1 MTGPAPSQQ
10 AASEEQPLWAGVPL
24 YQVGFQAWLADAPA
38 NARLTYHQGLLSVD
52 TARVIT
58 DLSEPERARLVAL
71 AAAARQAC
79 GAGLVHLVQQRL
91 EPERFAC
98 IAIARPKPRNA
109 AAPLS
114 PPVTTK
120 EAA

>member
-1 MTGPAPSQQ
+1 MTSPGPL
-10 AASEEQPLWAGVPL
+10 PLD
-24 YQVGFQAWLADAPA
+24 QVGFQAWLADAAP
-38 NARLTYHQGLLSVD
+38 NARVTYHQGLLSVD

-79 GAGLVHLVQQRL
+79 DAGLVHLVQQRL
-91 EPERFAC
+91 GSERFAY

-109 AAPLS
+109 AVLQS
-114 PPVTTK
+114 HPVPTK